1 VEDVRRRLFGAPRGA
16 SGSIGAW
23 NKIQGSR
30 EAKIQRDK
38 INGNTGWVDRAEL
51 REGERDA
58 GFIVAQSGVRAAIPD
73 PG

>member
-1 VEDVRRRLFGAPRGA
+1 VIGAARGA

-23 NKIQGSR
+23 NEIQGFR
-30 EAKIQRDK
+30 EAKIQRNK
-38 INGNTGWVDRAEL
+38 INGNTGWVNRAEL

-58 GFIVAQSGVRAAIPD
+58 GFIVAQSGVRGAIPD